1 MVLKN
6 FFFALIFLSQFSLY
20 SQVSL
25 DTSRIYKMSEIL
37 VTATRTKTPSLELA
51 NSITVID
58 SNEIAQKKA
67 TNAYDLLKNEYGLS
81 LARQGAPGS
90 LSYVYTR
97 GANSGHTLVLV
108 DGVEVNMP
116 NETTNAFDFA
126 NLPVDNIERIEIL
139 RGPQSTLYGS
149 DALGGVI
156 NLITK
161 KGYGKPSFYFLSEG
175 GSYNTYRGL
184 GGINGSYN
192 IFDYSVTLSRF
203 KTEGFS
209 SASEKLG
216 NTERDGTM
224 RDNLSSKIGASLGD
238 NLNLNLIFR
247 FTKAKADLD
256 QTGGMFGDDPTYLF
270 DLEETALRSEANF
283 KAFEGL
289 WDQTLGVSYFRNV
302 RKYKYDVSLFNPSS
316 SRSLYDGK
324 KVKIDWQNNFYLSK
338 NHIITLG
345 AETEEEKAI
354 SEFYSFSDAFN
365 YESLFPE
372 KSLRTAGVYLQNQL
386 KILGNFFSTIGIRY
400 DNYERFG
407 STVTYRIAPA
417 YIFYESGTKFKAT
430 LGTGFKAPSLFYLYD
445 PFYGNEDLK
454 PEKSVGW
461 DAGIEQY
468 FWNSRV
474 TAGITYF
481 NNSFE
486 DLFGFDDNFKAIN
499 IYEAETRGIEAYFS
513 ANPVSGL
520 RLKFNYT
527 YMKTE
532 DSQNDNLPLLRRPE
546 VKVVYNLNYNFTKDI
561 NFDLE
566 LIYTGTRDDKDFST
580 FPATR
585 VKLDSYTLINL
596 AVSYNIFPFLQ
607 LFGRVENLF
616 DAEYEEVL
624 GYGTPGL
631 SGYAGIRL
639 GN

>member
-1 MVLKN
+1 
-6 FFFALIFLSQFSLY
+6 
-20 SQVSL
+20 
-25 DTSRIYKMSEIL
+25 MSDIL

-58 SNEIAQKKA
+58 SSEIAQKKN
-67 TNAYDLLKNEYGLS
+67 TSVYDLLKNEYGLS
-81 LARQGAPGS
+81 LARQGATGS

-108 DGVEVNMP
+108 DGIELNMP

-161 KGYGKPSFYFLSEG
+161 KGYGKPNIYFLSEG

-203 KTEGFS
+203 KTDGFT
-209 SASEKLG
+209 SASEKDG

-224 RDNLSSKIGASLGD
+224 RDNLSSRIGANLAD
-238 NLNLNLIFR
+238 NLSLSLIFR
-247 FTKAKADLD
+247 FTKADTDLD
-256 QTGGMFGDDPTYLF
+256 QTGGKFGDDPTYF
-270 DLEETALRSEANF
+270 ANLEETGLRSEANF
-283 KAFEGL
+283 KAFEGF

-316 SRSLYDGK
+316 SRSFYDGK
-324 KVKIDWQNNFYLSK
+324 KLKIDWQNNFYFSK
-338 NHIITLG
+338 NYIVTLG

-354 SEFYSFSDAFN
+354 SEYYSYSDFFN
-365 YESLFPE
+365 FESIFPE
-372 KSLRTAGVYLQNQL
+372 KSSRTTGVYLQNQL
-386 KILGNFFSTIGIRY
+386 RVSNNFFSTVGVRY
-400 DNYERFG
+400 DNHERFG
-407 STVTYRIAPA
+407 SKVTYRIAPA
-417 YIFYESGTKFKAT
+417 YVFYESGTKLKAT
-430 LGTGFKAPSLFYLYD
+430 FGTGFKAPSLFYLFD
-445 PFYGNEDLK
+445 PVYGNEDLK

-474 TAGITYF
+474 IAGITYF

-486 DLFGFDDNFKAIN
+486 DLFGFDDNFKALN
-499 IYEAETRGIEAYFS
+499 IYEAETRGIETYFS

-520 RLKFNYT
+520 RFKFNYT

-546 VKVVYNLNYNFTKDI
+546 VKIVYNLNYELIENT
-561 NFDLE
+561 NLDLE
-566 LIYTGTRDDKDFST
+566 LIYTGVRDDKDFLN

-585 VKLDSYTLINL
+585 VKLESYTLVNL

-616 DAEYEEVL
+616 DSDYEEVF
-624 GYGTPGL
+624 GYETPGL